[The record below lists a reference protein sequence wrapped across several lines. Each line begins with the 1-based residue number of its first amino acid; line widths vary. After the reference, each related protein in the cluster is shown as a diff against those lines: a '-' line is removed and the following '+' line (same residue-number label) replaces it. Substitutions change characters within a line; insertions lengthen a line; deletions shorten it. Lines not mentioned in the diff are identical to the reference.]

1 MSCPAQGEELLLL
14 YAIDALD
21 ASEREAVR
29 AHLASG
35 CPRCAALLAEA
46 QATWSLVGLSAAD
59 ASVEVPHRAKAELDV
74 RIEGV
79 ADGVGLDEREG
90 LQTAGR
96 PTWVA
101 GETGRDGE
109 GGRAGSGS
117 GWVGSGGRR
126 GKKRQ
131 GERRWG
137 GLVAA
142 ACVGAAIT
150 AGATFLT
157 WGSEARRLR
166 TQTEGLLSEISAV
179 RGAQRLA
186 EEQLAEASE
195 QRDELASSLEQLRGR
210 LDDTLQRLAK
220 AEREVMQLTSE
231 LTEVREQRQVA
242 EDLVVALREEL
253 SATQK
258 LAEMLYSRQLVT
270 LELTGQDPSPEA
282 RARLLVDLQNKVWK
296 LYVSDLPRL
305 DGRVYEF
312 WLITADGQK
321 VPMGDFVVDAEGRGE
336 LTGVVPD
343 PLPPLAAA
351 AVSDEPGPGA
361 KEPTGALHVV
371 GRFQ

>member
-59 ASVEVPHRAKAELDV
+59 ASVRVPGRAKAELDV
-74 RIEGV
+74 RIEGA

-90 LQTAGR
+90 LRTAGR
-96 PTWVA
+96 VTWAGGDEVA
-101 GETGRDGE
+101 AYVG
-109 GGRAGSGS
+109 GGRTDGRRAGR
-117 GWVGSGGRR
+117 VGSGG
-126 GKKRQ
+126 RQ

-150 AGATFLT
+150 VGVAFLT

-166 TQTEGLLSEISAV
+166 TQTDGLLSEISAV

-195 QRDELASSLEQLRGR
+195 QRDELASSLEELRGR

-220 AEREVMQLTSE
+220 AEQEVSQLTSE
-231 LTEVREQRQVA
+231 LTEVRERRQVA

-258 LAEMLYSRQLVT
+258 LAEMLYSKRLLT
-270 LELTGQDPSPEA
+270 LELTGQDPTPEA

-312 WLITADGQK
+312 WLITADGRK

-361 KEPTGALHVV
+361 KEPTGALHMV